1 ATTVGGYSARQGAVI
16 ATLMNTR
23 GLTELIILNIALDKH
38 AITQALF
45 TMLVVMALVTTF
57 MAGPTLRLLDPK
69 RRFSAPAEDD
79 LRQAE
84 RVTAPQLGA
93 PVPSRAILVASQE
106 DQRLDALIAIAE
118 PLAAFQPRREIILV
132 RLIEPSRLA
141 TGLSGYERDLR
152 MASAELARRR
162 QALID
167 RDSWIASGRGV
178 SLRILGATADIGGVG
193 DASRLLADAS
203 LLVQRFTG
211 IAAEPLLV
219 DRGREGILQA
229 AETAGLL
236 VVGLSERW
244 RKEGLGAARLAIARR
259 APAPTLFVRRGTR
272 PGALA
277 PARDFTRFAWSTVGR
292 PPVGSGA
299 ST

>member
-167 RDSWIASGRGV
+167 REVAARAVAFTSGDTGADLVRLASEHEVDLVLLEGR
-178 SLRILGATADIGGVG
+178 R
-193 DASRLLADAS
+193 
-203 LLVQRFTG
+203 
-211 IAAEPLLV
+211 PLLG
-219 DRGREGILQA
+219 DGIPRGE
-229 AETAGLL
+229 
-236 VVGLSERW
+236 V
-244 RKEGLGAARLAIARR
+244 
-259 APAPTLFVRRGTR
+259 
-272 PGALA
+272 
-277 PARDFTRFAWSTVGR
+277 
-292 PPVGSGA
+292 
-299 ST
+299 